1 MPLMREVKRF
11 VRKCPKLISLG
22 MNIFGPS
29 WTLHTQPLLQNG
41 TVNTGEEHGL

>member
-22 MNIFGPS
+22 MDILVSFGLP
-29 WTLHTQPLLQNG
+29 HTQPLLQNG
-41 TVNTGEEHGL
+41 MVNMGEEHGP